1 MLEMGEANQVWK
13 DRHTQMLIERLT
25 ETLIQLQKDQSSLC
39 RGIEELQI
47 ILNRM
52 RATAEE

>member
-1 MLEMGEANQVWK
+1 MKMGEANQIWK
-13 DRHTQMLIERLT
+13 DRHSQMLIERLT
-25 ETLIQLQKDQSSLC
+25 ETLIQLQKDQSALC

-52 RATAEE
+52 KATSEE

>member
-1 MLEMGEANQVWK
+1 MKMGEANQVWK

-52 RATAEE
+52 GATAEE